1 MKRANT
7 ASSKGGGD
15 NNNFVSKVKSSNKTT
30 KTNSFTRP
38 LIASSLALMLSASY
52 AVAQDVNENS
62 IENIDGAGEYNFTN
76 DGTVTG
82 NITLNSQNGRLLITN
97 VDHKLTINGTIT
109 AQKTGSGNPNKLS
122 ETKGII
128 IQAGS
133 IEVKGELNTQGAGGM
148 DSRTTILLSGKGNDS
163 QNTFSTI
170 TANGGFNVIAIEKGN
185 TKIQQLSATKAATSS
200 QIGGFN
206 YIIEK
211 SGNLT
216 IDKVTLTHNGQNIIG
231 IGYDANIPESKIT
244 FDNAPSTDSAS
255 LTITTLETQNDG
267 YGSGKNSIYIKG
279 NSNATITNVTAQ
291 NNGENVFE
299 LSKDTTT
306 AYTTTSTPALNI
318 ITLTAQ
324 KASYSAGKNT
334 ITANS
339 GIVKITDVKSINAN
353 NKIELTNAQ
362 LDITS
367 LTATSNGYSNNQDH
381 GNTITLKTS
390 STANIGS
397 IEAKQNGFTGSSTP
411 KNTIT
416 LDDTS
421 TLNVTGNITAS
432 SAGQNNITSSNSN
445 VDGTRED
452 SFALTLGNLIT
463 KHDGFSSGENTIT
476 SDRNIQITGY
486 IDSSGT
492 NGKNTI
498 SLNNTAKLE
507 INGALKASNY
517 ARGGGKNIITA
528 DAIVIKGGIE
538 SSNGASNEIKNNASN
553 TSSSTPTT
561 FASTSSDALG
571 LEVTGNIAAIY
582 GSYGAGSNTITTSS
596 TKITGDIIA
605 NGGSNIITL
614 TGAPSNSTTLTLNNL
629 NANHSGYGAG
639 SNTLKITG
647 SMQVNQSIS
656 STGSSSNTITISK
669 ASSTSTTPAIALE
682 IKEGIKANGG
692 SYGGGTNTITIE
704 GGMLKVAG
712 NITALNNNYNNQ
724 NTNTITANNGA
735 SITGDIISSNK
746 GKNSIYIK
754 GTLGTASTPL
764 PFEDSSGLSTLASL
778 NGNIITNGGENSIV
792 FDNAFWAPAQLIQEN
807 NTPSST
813 PSTREATNTGTLTTT
828 NGVSNIVLRQGS
840 SNPLNNATGVFGVN
854 ASGGVSNIVMDA
866 NSSANALNLA
876 AKINYGGGAQVN
888 LLFSSANNFGQAS
901 SSSTARGSSRSNVTD
916 DFTSSNTTD
925 ITIGQVLG
933 VTYYN
938 GLKLSIADKT
948 LEYGNESKSVVSTF
962 GDLYR
967 NADGSLLTLTT
978 KRTTNADSAE
988 VSGLLIGN
996 ITSLQLKPT
1005 TTRSD
1010 ASSSKTHSLVLNE
1023 NSALVGNVILE
1034 EANVVTRDSSAP
1046 GNVVK
1051 LNLEMKDFSK
1061 LVISENKSLLNT
1073 LTLNTT
1079 SKSQIDMQALGLDT
1093 LAQQATIIDL
1103 ATNGG
1108 SKNNVNRNTP
1118 SFRALVIGS
1127 KTASTDT
1134 GWVVKNTS
1142 NQDPKSKWL
1151 YIGYVDANADQSQ
1164 ASLGGV
1170 KVNSNTRDSSTQ
1182 TAKAYADRLVV
1193 LNAED
1198 NSKQVE
1204 GELYVQLAYSSNTHL
1219 NDIHYSE
1226 GGTEKEGNIAVV
1238 TVRKITSNNGASS
1251 HQDTPLENQGV
1262 LAVKSTTYQQGFGI
1276 ISSTL
1281 KAVETDESG
1290 KTSASS
1296 KDYITYFVS
1305 NAGSYGV
1312 ANSIAQTAASSF
1324 ATSLDIFVANFNS
1337 LNKRMGELRDNN
1349 HSQGAW
1355 GRIFGGS
1362 LSSDFGVGSKTG
1374 YVTVQAGYDYAFG
1387 VGNGASNYLGA
1398 SLAYSHSS
1406 SKTNNLTNQYT
1417 GVTEGLLGGKLTSNL
1432 VEIGIY
1438 NAYVQD
1444 SGWYNDTIFKFDY
1457 ISNSFTLDGTA
1468 SGHSVSTNNFGVILS
1483 DEFGYRFKLG
1493 AKQEWYI
1500 DPQAELSFGY
1510 VNASSY
1516 TQTAGDN
1523 RLEAKAKALINLKG
1537 RFGASFGYDFK
1548 NFTEGKNIQAKAY
1561 VGIFAESDYVNGGD
1575 VTLTENF
1582 GGIASLQSSI
1592 KSDTRAVMNLGT
1604 NIEIKDNTRIYFD
1617 FEKSF
1622 GGKINT
1628 EYQIN
1633 AGVRYSFGEKINYA
1647 PEVSKSS
1654 APLKVESKEET
1665 QKSESKEQESA

>member
-1 MKRANT
+1 
-7 ASSKGGGD
+7 
-15 NNNFVSKVKSSNKTT
+15 
-30 KTNSFTRP
+30 
-38 LIASSLALMLSASY
+38 
-52 AVAQDVNENS
+52 
-62 IENIDGAGEYNFTN
+62 IENINGSGEYNFTN

-82 NITLNSQNGRLLITN
+82 NITLNSQNDRLLITN

-163 QNTFSTI
+163 QNTFSKI

-200 QIGGFN
+200 TIGGFN

-291 NNGENVFE
+291 NNGQNVFT
-299 LSKDTTT
+299 LSKDTT
-306 AYTTTSTPALNI
+306 YTNTPSTPHLSI
-318 ITLTAQ
+318 TTLTAQ
-324 KASYSAGKNT
+324 QNSYGTGSNS
-334 ITANS
+334 ITADHGMVEIIKVNS
-339 GIVKITDVKSINAN
+339 TNAKN
-353 NKIELTNAQ
+353 IIDLTNAE
-362 LDITS
+362 LKITS
-367 LTATSNGYSNNQDH
+367 LNATSNGYSNNQDH

-397 IEAKQNGFTGSSTP
+397 IEAKQNGFTTSSAP

-416 LDDTS
+416 LDGTS

-432 SAGQNNITSSNSN
+432 SAGQNNITITSSNSN
-445 VDGTRED
+445 AGGTRED
-452 SFALTLGNLIT
+452 SFALTLGNLIA
-463 KHDGFSSGENTIT
+463 KHDGFSSGKNTIT
-476 SDRNIQITGY
+476 SDRDIQITGY

-492 NGKNTI
+492 NGENTI

-582 GSYGAGSNTITTSS
+582 GSYGKGSNTITTSS

-735 SITGDIISSNK
+735 SITGDIISSNH
-746 GKNSIYIK
+746 GRNNIYIK

-764 PFEDSSGLSTLASL
+764 PFEDSSDLSTLASL

-792 FDNAFWAPAQLIQEN
+792 FDNAFWLPAQLI
-807 NTPSST
+807 TSPSA

-828 NGVSNIVLRQGS
+828 SGVSNIVLRQGS
-840 SNPLNNATGVFGVN
+840 SNPLNSATGIFGVN
-854 ASGGVSNIVMDA
+854 ATGGVSNIVMDA

-876 AKINYGGGAQVN
+876 AKINYDQGAQVN
-888 LLFSSANNFGQAS
+888 LLFSSANNLNQAS
-901 SSSTARGSSRSNVTD
+901 SSSTARGESRESVTD
-916 DFTSSNTTD
+916 DFTSPNVTD
-925 ITIGQVLG
+925 ITKGQVLG

-948 LEYGNESKSVVSTF
+948 LEYGNENKSVVRTF

-978 KRTTNADSAE
+978 KRTVDADSAE
-988 VSGLLIGN
+988 VSGLLIGDV
-996 ITSLQLKPT
+996 TSLQLKPT
-1005 TTRSD
+1005 TTRAD
-1010 ASSSKTHSLVLNE
+1010 ASSSKTYSLVLNE
-1023 NSALVGNVILE
+1023 NSALVGSVTLEGADVITRDPSTPSNVI
-1034 EANVVTRDSSAP
+1034 
-1046 GNVVK
+1046 K

-1061 LVISENKSLLNT
+1061 LIISENKSLLNT

-1079 SKSQIDMQALGLDT
+1079 SKSQIDMQALSLDT

-1108 SKNNVNRNTP
+1108 SKNNVNRDTP

-1127 KTASTDT
+1127 KTANTDT
-1134 GWVVKNTS
+1134 GWVVNNTS

-1151 YIGYVDANADQSQ
+1151 YIGYVDAHADQSQ

-1193 LNAED
+1193 LNAGD

-1219 NDIHYSE
+1219 NDIRYSE

-1238 TVRKITSNNGASS
+1238 TVKKISSSNGAN
-1251 HQDTPLENQGV
+1251 TPLENQGV
-1262 LAVKSTTYQQGFGI
+1262 LAVKSTIYQQGFGI

-1312 ANSIAQTAASSF
+1312 VNSIAQTAASSF

-1349 HSQGAW
+1349 GAQGAW

-1516 TQTAGDN
+1516 IQNAGDN

-1665 QKSESKEQESA
+1665 QKSESKEQESAQSKEEQKQ

>member
-1 MKRANT
+1 
-7 ASSKGGGD
+7 
-15 NNNFVSKVKSSNKTT
+15 
-30 KTNSFTRP
+30 
-38 LIASSLALMLSASY
+38 MLSASY
-52 AVAQDVNENS
+52 AIAQDVSGDS
-62 IENIDGAGEYNFTN
+62 IENINGSGEYNFTN

-82 NITLNSQNGRLLITN
+82 NITLNSQNDRLLITN

-163 QNTFSTI
+163 QNTFSKI

-200 QIGGFN
+200 TIGGFN

-291 NNGENVFE
+291 NNGQNVFT
-299 LSKDTTT
+299 LSKDTT
-306 AYTTTSTPALNI
+306 YTNTPSTPHLSI
-318 ITLTAQ
+318 TTLTAQ
-324 KASYSAGKNT
+324 QNSYGTGSNS
-334 ITANS
+334 ITADHGMVEIIKVNS
-339 GIVKITDVKSINAN
+339 TNAKN
-353 NKIELTNAQ
+353 IIDLTNAE
-362 LDITS
+362 LKITS
-367 LTATSNGYSNNQDH
+367 LNATSNGYSNNQDH

-397 IEAKQNGFTGSSTP
+397 IEAKQNGFTTSSAP

-416 LDDTS
+416 LDGTS

-432 SAGQNNITSSNSN
+432 SAGQNNITITSSNSN
-445 VDGTRED
+445 AGGTRED
-452 SFALTLGNLIT
+452 SFALTLGNLIA
-463 KHDGFSSGENTIT
+463 KHDGFSSGKNTIT
-476 SDRNIQITGY
+476 SDRDIQITGY

-492 NGKNTI
+492 NGENTI

-582 GSYGAGSNTITTSS
+582 GSYGKGSNTITTSS

-735 SITGDIISSNK
+735 SITGDIISSNH
-746 GKNSIYIK
+746 GRNNIYIK

-764 PFEDSSGLSTLASL
+764 PFEDSSDLSTLASL

-792 FDNAFWAPAQLIQEN
+792 FDNAFWLPAQLI
-807 NTPSST
+807 TSPSA

-828 NGVSNIVLRQGS
+828 SGVSNIVLRQGS
-840 SNPLNNATGVFGVN
+840 SNPLNSATGIFGVN
-854 ASGGVSNIVMDA
+854 ATGGVSNIVMDA

-876 AKINYGGGAQVN
+876 AKINYDQGAQVN
-888 LLFSSANNFGQAS
+888 LLFSSANNLNQAS
-901 SSSTARGSSRSNVTD
+901 SSSTARGESRESVTD
-916 DFTSSNTTD
+916 DFTSPNVTD
-925 ITIGQVLG
+925 ITKGQVLG

-948 LEYGNESKSVVSTF
+948 LEYGNENKSVVRTF

-978 KRTTNADSAE
+978 KRTVDADSAE
-988 VSGLLIGN
+988 VSGLLIGDV
-996 ITSLQLKPT
+996 TSLQLKPT
-1005 TTRSD
+1005 TTRAD
-1010 ASSSKTHSLVLNE
+1010 ASSSKTYSLVLNE
-1023 NSALVGNVILE
+1023 NSALVGSVTLEGADVITRDPSTPSNVI
-1034 EANVVTRDSSAP
+1034 
-1046 GNVVK
+1046 K

-1061 LVISENKSLLNT
+1061 LIISENKSLLNT

-1079 SKSQIDMQALGLDT
+1079 SKSQIDMQALSLDT

-1108 SKNNVNRNTP
+1108 SKNNVNRDTP

-1127 KTASTDT
+1127 KTANTDT
-1134 GWVVKNTS
+1134 GWVVNNTS

-1151 YIGYVDANADQSQ
+1151 YIGYVDAHADQSQ

-1193 LNAED
+1193 LNAGD

-1219 NDIHYSE
+1219 NDIRYSE

-1238 TVRKITSNNGASS
+1238 TVKKISSSNGAN
-1251 HQDTPLENQGV
+1251 TPLENQGV
-1262 LAVKSTTYQQGFGI
+1262 LAVKSTIYQQGFGI

-1312 ANSIAQTAASSF
+1312 VNSIAQTAASSF

-1349 HSQGAW
+1349 GAQGAW

-1516 TQTAGDN
+1516 IQNAGDN

-1665 QKSESKEQESA
+1665 QKSESKEQESAQSKEEQKQ